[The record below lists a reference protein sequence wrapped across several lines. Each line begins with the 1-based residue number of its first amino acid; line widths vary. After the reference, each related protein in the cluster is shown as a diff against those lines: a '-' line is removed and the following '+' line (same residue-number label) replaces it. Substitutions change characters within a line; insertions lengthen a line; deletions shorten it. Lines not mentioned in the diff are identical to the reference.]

1 MRREQLTRLNKAILV
16 AAVGALLVGCG
27 GSSSNDRAPDT
38 TTQPQFDDG
47 LFAQEVDV
55 STAAAFADTAEALVL
70 DTGAFAGFL
79 GELDEAIF
87 QVGTLG
93 MGGRTET
100 LLSVATAAS
109 GDDGSRRAQREARG
123 NPSLRAFASVS
134 PSSGESGKESYTD
147 DCDAGGTFTE
157 DFWFEATEGDTSLK
171 DVGGFTW
178 TFANCAGTV
187 AGDRFVLNGTWTET
201 YAYDDRWTAANGS
214 GSGRWSDTF
223 ETEIDLRGSRNGTPD
238 VLVLDG
244 AVSGQETGDYQ
255 FGAQYSEEGVF
266 ALNVQRMEARLAKQ
280 AGGAMYI
287 GQLGGSLVE
296 EFEYR
301 ATSEQDWNE
310 SGATRVSGRIATSG
324 MGGAATIKTEKPVRF
339 TDSSLSSGDACPD
352 EGIVVVSGRGGNT
365 VEVRFGDDTGTAE
378 DAVQVVTRG
387 SVPKSYP
394 SCTDEG
400 LDYLA
405 PLFFGPFLFAYEE
418 AGSR

>member
-55 STAAAFADTAEALVL
+55 STAAAFADTAEALFL
-70 DTGAFAGFL
+70 DTGAFAGFF

-93 MGGRTET
+93 LGGRTET

-201 YAYDDRWTAANGS
+201 YAYDDRWTPENGS

-244 AVSGQETGDYQ
+244 AVTGEETGDYEWV
-255 FGAQYSEEGVF
+255 GAEYSEKGVF
-266 ALNVQRMEARLAKQ
+266 ELNVQRMEARLAKQ
-280 AGGAMYI
+280 AGNPLYI
-287 GQLGGSLVE
+287 GQLEGSLVE
-296 EFEYR
+296 EFEYH
-301 ATSEQDWNE
+301 ATSEQDWSE

-324 MGGAATIKTEKPVRF
+324 MNGAATIKTPKVVRYA
-339 TDSSLSSGDACPD
+339 DSSAMNGSACPD
-352 EGIVVVSGRGGNT
+352 SGIVTISGRDNNQ
-365 VEVRFGDDTGTAE
+365 VEIRFGEDTGIPGVVVQ
-378 DAVQVVTRG
+378 AVG
-387 SVPKSYP
+387 SGGAYSNYLNCNDV
-394 SCTDEG
+394 
-400 LDYLA
+400 DYLA